1 MSRVTVLVT
10 EVAPDGVVTLNIVY
24 SGGAHVRKLREG
36 ESLVVEARPTPPP
49 QLEVKIGRAH
59 V

>member
-49 QLEVKIGRAH
+49 QLEVK
-59 V
+59 